1 MNCFLENIIVDLNIS
16 LFQILTL
23 VIASI
28 TAIVGLYTYRKNIK
42 WKKAEY
48 VASLV
53 NKMKDNR
60 NFVRATLMLDWS
72 KTSIPIY
79 PNEFDDNNIKSFDFE
94 SYMLIYALNKP
105 ILEFDEKEALIR
117 LIFDELFE
125 CFETINTHIDK
136 KLYKAKDIDTYIIY
150 WINKIS
156 NNKEWEHSP
165 EVKNSIDA
173 FLNQYNYKGV
183 IKLCSR
189 INKPS
194 IKSKLMNCMRRK
206 TN

>member
-28 TAIVGLYTYRKNIK
+28 TAIVGLFTYRKNTK

-72 KTSIPIY
+72 KTTIPVY
-79 PNEFDDNNIKSFDFE
+79 PNEFEDTNIKSFDFE
-94 SYMLIYALNKP
+94 SYMLINALNKP

-136 KLYKAKDIDTYIIY
+136 KLYTTKDIDTYIIY
-150 WINKIS
+150 WINKLA
-156 NNKEWEHSP
+156 NKKEWEHNP
-165 EVKNSIDA
+165 EVKIAIDT

-183 IKLCSR
+183 IKLC
-189 INKPS
+189 NKLLN
-194 IKSKLMNCMRRK
+194 KK
-206 TN
+206 

>member
-1 MNCFLENIIVDLNIS
+1 MNCLLESIVIDLSIS

-23 VIASI
+23 TIASI
-28 TAIVGLYTYRKNIK
+28 TAIVGLCTYRKNIK

-48 VASLV
+48 VAGLV
-53 NKMKDNR
+53 NRMKDNK

-72 KTSIPIY
+72 RTTIPVY
-79 PNEFDDNNIKSFDFE
+79 PNEFEDNDIKSFDFE
-94 SYMLIYALNKP
+94 SYMLTHALNKP

-136 KLYKAKDIDTYIIY
+136 KLYRTKDIDTYIIY

-156 NNKEWEHSP
+156 NEKEWEDDP
-165 EVKNSIDA
+165 VVKVAIDA
-173 FLNQYNYKGV
+173 FLQQYNYEGV

-189 INKPS
+189 INKQS
-194 IKSKLMNCMRRK
+194 KKSKLMNYLRRK
-206 TN
+206 N